1 MALRA
6 ACAALSYWR
15 ERTTAAMPKAMP
27 QQPSRYRSGSRF
39 AALADDCEDDD
50 GDCDAPTA
58 APAAARETTTRRKM
72 SGGTSSSG
80 VPAAERRRRQSRQ
93 CHWQHRR

>member
-50 GDCDAPTA
+50 GDCDA
-58 APAAARETTTRRKM
+58 
-72 SGGTSSSG
+72 
-80 VPAAERRRRQSRQ
+80 RRRLQQRARP
-93 CHWQHRR
+93 RRAGR